1 MVETRAREE
10 VVVETRARE
19 EVVVET
25 RARKRRWWLRQG
37 QERGGGG

>member
-1 MVETRAREE
+1 MVETRARK
-10 VVVETRARE
+10 

-25 RARKRRWWLRQG
+25 RARKRRGWLRQG